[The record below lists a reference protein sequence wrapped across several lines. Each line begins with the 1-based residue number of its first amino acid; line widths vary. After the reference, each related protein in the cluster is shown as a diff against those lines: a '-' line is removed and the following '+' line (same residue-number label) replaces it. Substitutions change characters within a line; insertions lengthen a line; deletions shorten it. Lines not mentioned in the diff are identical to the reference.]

1 MAVRF
6 PPAREDGEWLPPM
19 FCAVAGRR
27 SFSGGK
33 EMQIIIKGISEIKPY
48 ENNPRNNDSAV
59 AVCFR
64 PTRSI

>member
-1 MAVRF
+1 
-6 PPAREDGEWLPPM
+6 M

-48 ENNPRNNDSAV
+48 ENNHRNNDSAV
-59 AVCFR
+59 AV
-64 PTRSI
+64 